1 VSFVMQ
7 EWQGKL
13 GFYCVV
19 EVAEGAEYKKRLES
33 GDFELAV
40 VDLSGSYNSPAA
52 YLSAFRRGDLANY
65 GGFFD
70 NELEQLMERAEVAAD
85 LSESAELYFKAEQL
99 VLERV
104 GFVPLYYKNE
114 YFYTDPDTA
123 DIIYNPFSKTVDF
136 SAAKRF

>member
-1 VSFVMQ
+1 M
-7 EWQGKL
+7 
-13 GFYCVV
+13 
-19 EVAEGAEYKKRLES
+19 
-33 GDFELAV
+33 

-52 YLSAFRRGDLANY
+52 YLSAFRRGDPANY